1 MTEARSA
8 RSPATALAVITA
20 RGGSR
25 GVPGK
30 NTKLLGGRPLIEYAI
45 EAASRCLRLTDT
57 IVSTDSEEIADAARR
72 AGATVPFL
80 RPGHLAQDDT
90 PHLPVIQHALAE
102 MERLRDTQ
110 YDLVVT
116 LQPTSPFRLPEDIDG
131 TIAVLLTTGADS
143 AVSVCEM
150 PAASH
155 PIKAKRLEGNLVV
168 PYCVPEPE
176 GLRRQDLPPAYR
188 RSGAVYV
195 ARHALVMESGRFYGD
210 RVAAHIVPSERSID
224 IDSEQDWVMA
234 EHMLEQLRR
243 QGFPF

>member
-1 MTEARSA
+1 MTETRSA

-20 RGGSR
+20 RSGSR

-30 NTKLLGGRPLIEYAI
+30 NTRLLGGRPLIEYAI
-45 EAASRCLRLTDT
+45 EAASRCRRLTET
-57 IVSTDSEEIADAARR
+57 IVSTDSEEIADVARR

-90 PHLPVIQHALAE
+90 PHLPVVQHALAE
-102 MERLRDTQ
+102 MERLRDTP

-131 TIAVLLTTGADS
+131 TIAALLDTDADS
-143 AVSVCEM
+143 AVSVCDM

-155 PIKAKRLEGNLVV
+155 PIKAKRLEGSLVV

-195 ARHALVMESGRFYGD
+195 ARRALVMESGRFYGD
-210 RVAAHIVPSERSID
+210 RVAAHVVPGERSID
-224 IDSEQDWVMA
+224 IDTPLDWALA
-234 EHMLEQLRR
+234 EIMIERLREA
-243 QGFPF
+243 GFPF

>member
-1 MTEARSA
+1 MTDIRPA
-8 RSPATALAVITA
+8 RSPATTLAVITA
-20 RGGSR
+20 RSGSR
-25 GVPGK
+25 GIPGK
-30 NTKLLGGRPLIEYAI
+30 NIRLLGGRPLIEYTI
-45 EAASRCLRLTDT
+45 EAASRCRRLTDT
-57 IVSTDSEEIADAARR
+57 IVSTDSEEIADIARR

-90 PHLPVIQHALAE
+90 PHLPVIQHALTE

-116 LQPTSPFRLPEDIDG
+116 LQPTSPFRLPEDIDR
-131 TIAVLLTTGADS
+131 TIGILLETGADS

-155 PIKAKRLEGNLVV
+155 PIKAKRLEENLVV

-195 ARHALVMESGRFYGD
+195 ARRALVIESGRFYGN
-210 RVAAHIVPSERSID
+210 RVAAHVVPGERSID
-224 IDSEQDWVMA
+224 IDSEQDWVVA
-234 EHMLEQLRR
+234 EYMLERLRA
-243 QGFPF
+243 GGPSF